1 MAITHNSEVI
11 FHINLDEN
19 KIPESMSWT
28 AKDGG
33 IENEA
38 SKAVMISVW
47 DHKQKD
53 TLRMDLWT
61 KDMPIDEM
69 KQFYHQTLVS
79 MADTYERATNDL
91 KMSETMRDF
100 CEYFAEKLDLKKGN

>member
-19 KIPESMSWT
+19 KIPENISWT

-33 IENEA
+33 IENEP

-47 DHKQKD
+47 DHKQK
-53 TLRMDLWT
+53 MCST
-61 KDMPIDEM
+61 KEM
-69 KQFYHQTLVS
+69 
-79 MADTYERATNDL
+79 NL
-91 KMSETMRDF
+91 KEIYNWAIR
-100 CEYFAEKLDLKKGN
+100 

>member
-19 KIPESMSWT
+19 KIPENISWT

-33 IENEA
+33 IENEP

-61 KDMPIDEM
+61 KDMPVDEM
-69 KQFYHQTLVS
+69 KQFFHQTLVS

-91 KMSETMRDF
+91 KMSETMRT
-100 CEYFAEKLDLKKGN
+100 CPALHRYW